1 MGTTGRGAQ
10 HAVANRTSELQAPA
24 DAIAPRD
31 CLIPLHTRTQLASG
45 GFVADRA
52 SGARAPADAKLL
64 EQVRTGDTSAF
75 GVLYKRHVHAVR
87 RLARELVMSPA
98 EADHLVAETFG
109 LVHDVTQG
117 GGGPA
122 DAFRPYVLAAL
133 CRVAAGQVGDRRVP
147 APGDSGPG
155 EPLAPIPDNAHAAR
169 AFLSLPERTRAV
181 LWHAE
186 VEQGAPAAVAPLLGA
201 SPNGV
206 ATLRRRAREDVRQAV
221 VSTHAARL
229 RRPECHAAAEHLGD
243 YQRGALSADDSAAV
257 AGHISRCDDCS
268 GVIITLGDVTNAL
281 RDQVAPLYLGGAT
294 TAYLL
299 GARRNDSG
307 GTAAAAPG
315 DTRELLAA
323 AAGAAPRRGVRRA
336 WVAAGAVLAVG
347 AIAAV
352 LALTGNATP
361 PKTAGNSQADAMPS
375 ADATTSGA
383 HTPQPG
389 RSGTHSS
396 AADPATSR
404 NRAQKPQ
411 PSTSA
416 AGTPPPASAPKA
428 SASDSTSPAPTVVLA
443 ASVSVQATGLNEVTF
458 QITDSGTAATSGLT
472 ATITLPAGSWPIG
485 ITHHGTDG
493 WSCERTSTGATC
505 QHGAISA
512 GAEASG
518 TILIGAWGSACGQP
532 VQLTAASGAASAN
545 AQSAQDIQC
554 GGGQSQT

>member
-1 MGTTGRGAQ
+1 M
-10 HAVANRTSELQAPA
+10 
-24 DAIAPRD
+24 
-31 CLIPLHTRTQLASG
+31 
-45 GFVADRA
+45 ADRA
-52 SGARAPADAKLL
+52 SSAKTPADAKLL

-75 GVLYKRHVHAVR
+75 GVLYERHVLAVR

-109 LVHDVTQG
+109 LVHDVIQG

-122 DAFRPYVLAAL
+122 DAFRPYLLAAL

-155 EPLAPIPDNAHAAR
+155 EPLAASPDDAHAAR

-181 LWHAE
+181 LWHTE
-186 VEQGAPAAVAPLLGA
+186 IEQGAPAAVAPLLGA

-206 ATLRRRAREDVRQAV
+206 ATLRRRAREEVRQTV

-229 RRPECHAAAEHLGD
+229 PRPECHAVAEHLGD

-257 AGHISRCDDCS
+257 AGHLSRCDDCS
-268 GVIITLGDVTNAL
+268 AVIGALGDVTSAL

-299 GARRNDSG
+299 GARRGDLG
-307 GTAAAAPG
+307 GTAAAAAG
-315 DTRELLAA
+315 DTREFPAA
-323 AAGAAPRRGVRRA
+323 SGAAPRRRVRRA
-336 WVAAGAVLAVG
+336 WVAAGAALAVG

-352 LALTGNATP
+352 LALTGNAAP
-361 PKTAGNSQADAMPS
+361 SRTADNPQADVMPS
-375 ADATTSGA
+375 AHGTTSGT

-389 RSGTHSS
+389 RSGKDSS

-404 NRAQKPQ
+404 NRAPKPQ

-416 AGTPPPASAPKA
+416 PGASRPPPASTPKA
-428 SASDSTSPAPTVVLA
+428 SASTSTPPAAVVLT

-458 QITDSGTAATSGLT
+458 QVGDSGTAATGSLT
-472 ATITLPAGSWPIG
+472 ATITLPAGSRMIG
-485 ITHHGTDG
+485 VAHAHHGSDG
-493 WSCERTSTGATC
+493 WSCQPTSTGATC

-512 GAEASG
+512 GSETSG
-518 TILIGAWGSACGQP
+518 TILIGASGSACGQP
-532 VQLTAASGAASAN
+532 VQLSAASGAASAS

-554 GGGQSQT
+554 GDGQTGM

>member
-1 MGTTGRGAQ
+1 
-10 HAVANRTSELQAPA
+10 
-24 DAIAPRD
+24 
-31 CLIPLHTRTQLASG
+31 
-45 GFVADRA
+45 VADRA

-64 EQVRTGDTSAF
+64 EQVRAGDTSAF
-75 GVLYKRHVHAVR
+75 GVLYERHVHAVR
-87 RLARELVMSPA
+87 RLARELVISPA

-122 DAFRPYVLAAL
+122 DAFRPYLLAAL

-155 EPLAPIPDNAHAAR
+155 EPLAGSPDNAHAAR

-201 SPNGV
+201 SPNGI
-206 ATLRRRAREDVRQAV
+206 ATLRRRARDDLRQAV

-229 RRPECHAAAEHLGD
+229 PRPECHAVGGHLGD
-243 YQRGALSADDSAAV
+243 YQRGSLSAGDSAAV
-257 AGHISRCDDCS
+257 ADHLSRCDDCS
-268 GVIITLGDVTNAL
+268 AVIGALGDVTNAL

-299 GARRNDSG
+299 AARRADEG
-307 GTAAAAPG
+307 GTAAAAAG
-315 DTRELLAA
+315 DTRELPA
-323 AAGAAPRRGVRRA
+323 AAGTAPRRGVRRA

-361 PKTAGNSQADAMPS
+361 PKTAGDPQADAMPS
-375 ADATTSGA
+375 ADASTSRT

-389 RSGTHSS
+389 HSGRHSS
-396 AADPATSR
+396 AAGRATSR
-404 NRAQKPQ
+404 NRAPKPQ

-416 AGTPPPASAPKA
+416 AGTPKTGSPRPKSSPKSRSGPAS
-428 SASDSTSPAPTVVLA
+428 SPSTVVLA
-443 ASVSVQATGLNEVTF
+443 ASVSVGGNEVTF
-458 QITDSGTAATSGLT
+458 QVSDSGTGATGGLA
-472 ATITLPAGSWPIG
+472 ATITLPAGSWLIWVVHG
-485 ITHHGTDG
+485 HHGGGG
-493 WSCERTSTGATC
+493 WSCQPTSTGATC

-512 GAEASG
+512 GAQASG
-518 TILIGAWGSACGQP
+518 TILIGASGSACGQP
-532 VQLTAASGAASAN
+532 VQLSAASGAASAS

-554 GGGQSQT
+554 GDGQAEK